1 MTITQLKKE
10 IFKAIQI
17 NKQSLVLNDKIDNR
31 TIELLKSDYDDLKSF
46 IKKCF
51 KDYEGETMTKYKIKY
66 QDTMTSYY
74 LDVEFNSYDE
84 AWDYMQENNLIDCYE
99 ID

>member
-1 MTITQLKKE
+1 MTITQLKTE

-31 TIELLKSDYDDLKSF
+31 TIELLKFDYDELKSF

-51 KDYEGETMTKYKIKY
+51 KDYERGE
-66 QDTMTSYY
+66 
-74 LDVEFNSYDE
+74 
-84 AWDYMQENNLIDCYE
+84 
-99 ID
+99 